1 MSEDLAGY
9 NGPGSDTKLQSNSRK
24 DEAANEAKE
33 QGRLT
38 VNPRTLLLTL
48 AAAFTA
54 VGLYGLLTGNFLAL
68 PYLLLALLSF
78 ALASLVS
85 IFSGGRPSRR
95 TAVEGSRDVQELAA
109 TGRKIEAIKLHRQQT
124 GVGLAEAKTYVDSLS
139 SGMPVEPQGVYAL
152 PLPAELEE
160 DVRTIVTFGNKL
172 EAIKR
177 VRELTGVGLKEAK
190 VYVEGLARR

>member
-1 MSEDLAGY
+1 M
-9 NGPGSDTKLQSNSRK
+9 
-24 DEAANEAKE
+24 
-33 QGRLT
+33 
-38 VNPRTLLLTL
+38 NPRTLLFTL

-54 VGLYGLLTGNFLAL
+54 VGLYGLLTGNFLAF

-78 ALASLVS
+78 ALANLVS
-85 IFSGGRPSRR
+85 IFSGGGHPSRR
-95 TAVEGSRDVQELAA
+95 TAVQGSRDVRGLAA
-109 TGRKIEAIKLHRQQT
+109 AGRKIEAIKLHRQQT
-124 GVGLAEAKTYVDSLS
+124 GVGLAEAKTYVDALS
-139 SGMPVEPQGVYAL
+139 SGVPVAPQGIYAL

-190 VYVEGLARR
+190 VYVEGLTRR